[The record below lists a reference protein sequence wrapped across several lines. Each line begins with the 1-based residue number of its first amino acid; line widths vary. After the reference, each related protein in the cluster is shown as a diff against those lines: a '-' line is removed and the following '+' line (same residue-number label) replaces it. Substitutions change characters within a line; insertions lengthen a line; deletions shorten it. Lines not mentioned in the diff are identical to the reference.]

1 VDLLKPLR
9 KFDRYQQ
16 KHHWL
21 ALPLAVVRKF
31 GNDNGG
37 NLAALVA
44 YYAFFSLFPLLLVFV
59 TVLGYVLQGNAG
71 EIQSVESSVRTNFP
85 VVSTY
90 LKFTSLHGSV
100 LALVIGALTSL
111 WSGLGVTAAA
121 QNALDTVWA
130 VPRKNRPN
138 FIQSKLRGAGMLV
151 TIGVLFVIATGAS
164 GLVSGGLGSGWVTTV
179 LGLVVSFAANVLVF
193 LVSFR
198 LMTASAIKTSSLL
211 IGVVVAAVVWTVLQ
225 SIGGLYVGHVI
236 KHMSPAYASFGF
248 VIALLGWLYLG
259 AQLTLY
265 AAELNV
271 VIDRGLWPRSLFG
284 PPEQDADRETLE
296 ALAKVE
302 ERHESEE
309 IEVSFRTDDPPP
321 DAQ

>member
-1 VDLLKPLR
+1 
-9 KFDRYQQ
+9 
-16 KHHWL
+16 
-21 ALPLAVVRKF
+21 
-31 GNDNGG
+31 
-37 NLAALVA
+37 
-44 YYAFFSLFPLLLVFV
+44 VFV
-59 TVLGYVLQGNAG
+59 TVLGYVLQGHPG
-71 EIQSVESSVRTNFP
+71 EIQSVENSVRANFP
-85 VVSTY
+85 VVSSY

-100 LALVIGALTSL
+100 VALVIGLLTSL
-111 WSGLGVTAAA
+111 WSGLGVTGAA

-130 VPRKNRPN
+130 VPRKNRPT
-138 FIQSKLRGAGMLV
+138 FIQSKLRGLGMLV

-179 LGLVVSFAANVLVF
+179 LGLAVSVGANVLVF

-198 LMTASAIKTSSLL
+198 LMTAR
-211 IGVVVAAVVWTVLQ
+211 TVLQ
-225 SIGGLYVGHVI
+225 AVGGLYVAHVI

-271 VIDRGLWPRSLFG
+271 VIERGLWPRSLFG
-284 PPEQDADRETLE
+284 PPVEEADRETLE
-296 ALAKVE
+296 ALAMVE
-302 ERHESEE
+302 ERHASEHVD
-309 IEVSFRTDDPPP
+309 VSFRTDDPAP

>member
-1 VDLLKPLR
+1 M
-9 KFDRYQQ
+9 
-16 KHHWL
+16 
-21 ALPLAVVRKF
+21 
-31 GNDNGG
+31 
-37 NLAALVA
+37 
-44 YYAFFSLFPLLLVFV
+44 FV
-59 TVLGYVLQGNAG
+59 TVLGYVLQGHPG
-71 EIQSVESSVRTNFP
+71 EIQSVENSVRANFP
-85 VVSTY
+85 VVSSY

-100 LALVIGALTSL
+100 VALVIGLLTSL
-111 WSGLGVTAAA
+111 WSGLGVTGAA

-130 VPRKNRPN
+130 VPRKNRPT
-138 FIQSKLRGAGMLV
+138 FIQSKLRGLGMLV

-179 LGLVVSFAANVLVF
+179 LGLAVSVGANVLVF

-198 LMTASAIKTSSLL
+198 LMTARTVETSSLWL
-211 IGVVVAAVVWTVLQ
+211 GVVVAAVVWTVLQ
-225 SIGGLYVGHVI
+225 AVGGLYVAHVI

-271 VIDRGLWPRSLFG
+271 VIERGLWPRSLFG
-284 PPEQDADRETLE
+284 PPVEEADRETLE
-296 ALAKVE
+296 ALAMVE
-302 ERHESEE
+302 ERHASEHVD
-309 IEVSFRTDDPPP
+309 VSFRTDDPAP